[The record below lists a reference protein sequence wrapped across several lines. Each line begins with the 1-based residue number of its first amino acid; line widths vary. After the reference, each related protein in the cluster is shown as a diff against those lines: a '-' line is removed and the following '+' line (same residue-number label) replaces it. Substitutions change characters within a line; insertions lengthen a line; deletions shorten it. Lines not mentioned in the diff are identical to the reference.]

1 MRNWKNLRRLLSYAG
16 DARRQYMSGIIGIGL
31 VNLGVNALFAEALA
45 LFTKGLMQEDSHGL
59 LFSVVL
65 FVAIGVFAT
74 VAILLAGRALV
85 SGSSRAERHV
95 RSAVFTAVS
104 RIPLDALQRYD
115 PGDIQSRLGNDVAA
129 IGQFYAQTMQL
140 LSNLMIGGLGS
151 IALALIIDWRSG
163 LLIIGAASLLFLI
176 TVPLLGPL
184 KRHAETAQSK
194 KAEVL
199 GRTGQMTRGNFI
211 VRAFNLQDWVL
222 HGFTSASLAQRHE
235 GLLLGWYDA
244 LRSLTDNMADVVSLV
259 LIAYGAR
266 RVAIDPAFLPQ
277 LAALIQLVSEVTM
290 FFSQLSSLLTDLQVK
305 LASAV
310 RVFDL
315 LDESPEPGT
324 LPRPP
329 FVREPQAGPGLCV
342 DDLSFVYRTKEDAA
356 LQNISFSVAA
366 GHRAAFV
373 GPSGGGKST
382 LFKLILGLYQPR
394 RGTITVDGH
403 SIYDHELSAW
413 RSQFAYVPQN
423 AFVFS
428 DTVYANIVG
437 GMPDPG
443 IERVEQAARAANAH
457 DFIMQLPNAYQ
468 TVLQELGRNLSGGQK
483 QRIAIARALLQ
494 DAPVLLLDE
503 ATASL
508 DAESE
513 HEVQGALEN
522 LMRGR
527 TTLVIA
533 HRLSTI
539 QDADTIYYL
548 ERGRLVERGT
558 HEELMAHR
566 DGPYRHLVEAGLRIP
581 SPPSDS

>member
-1 MRNWKNLRRLLSYAG
+1 MANWKKLRRLLAYTG
-16 DARRQYMSGIIGIGL
+16 GARVQYFSGIVGIGL
-31 VNLGVNALFAEALA
+31 VNLVVNALFAEALA
-45 LFTKGLMQEDSHGL
+45 LFTNGLMQENSNGL
-59 LFSVVL
+59 LVSVVL

-74 VAILLAGRALV
+74 VAILFAGRALV
-85 SGSSRAERHV
+85 SGSSRTEGHLRTT
-95 RSAVFTAVS
+95 VFAAVS
-104 RIPLDALQRYD
+104 RMPLAALERYG
-115 PGDIQSRLGNDVAA
+115 PGDILSRLGDDVAA
-129 IGQFYAQTMQL
+129 LGQFYSQTMQL

-151 IALALIIDWRSG
+151 IVLTLIIDWRSG
-163 LLIIGAASLLFLI
+163 LLIIATASLLFLVGI
-176 TVPLLGPL
+176 PLLGPL
-184 KRHAETAQSK
+184 NRHAQMAQNK
-194 KAEVL
+194 KAQVL
-199 GRTGQMTRGNFI
+199 GEVGQITRGTST
-211 VRAFNLQDWVL
+211 VQSFNLQQWVL
-222 HGFTSASLAQRHE
+222 HRFAGTSLAQRHE

-244 LRSLTDNMADVVSLV
+244 LRSLTDNMGDVVSLV

-266 RVAIDPAFLPQ
+266 RVALVPAFLPR

-305 LASAV
+305 LASGV
-310 RVFDL
+310 RVLEL
-315 LDESPEPGT
+315 LDEPPEPEV
-324 LPRPP
+324 LPCPP
-329 FVREPQAGPGLCV
+329 LVHEPRTRPGLYV
-342 DDLSFVYRTKEDAA
+342 DDLAFAYRAQEDDAV
-356 LQNISFSVAA
+356 QDMSFSVTA

-394 RGTITVDGH
+394 RGTVTVNGH
-403 SIYDHELSAW
+403 SIYDDRLSAW

-428 DTVYANIVG
+428 DTIYANIVG

-443 IERVEQAARAANAH
+443 AEKVEQAARAANAH
-457 DFIMQLPNAYQ
+457 DFIMQLPNGYQ
-468 TVLQELGRNLSGGQK
+468 TVLEELGRNLSGGQK

-494 DAPVLLLDE
+494 DAPMLLLDE

-508 DAESE
+508 DAQSE
-513 HEVQGALEN
+513 HEVQQALEN

-548 ERGRLVERGT
+548 EGGRVVEQGT
-558 HEELMAHR
+558 HRELMAHR
-566 DGPYRHLVEAGLRIP
+566 DGPYRRLVEAGLKTTA
-581 SPPSDS
+581 PPPGS